1 MPALIGKGKT
11 KDGIERS
18 SFGANFGDKKMEE
31 IKYGQCEYCGYE
43 AELSELEIVPAID
56 DEAAWA
62 ELREK
67 HADSCEWVAT
77 RAHRSQF

>member
-1 MPALIGKGKT
+1 
-11 KDGIERS
+11 
-18 SFGANFGDKKMEE
+18 MEE